1 MYIDQHTLEKLGTAR
16 LVARYAPDY
25 EEYLSDVFGREWR
38 LADPVEIK
46 GTVRLLARFVPEK
59 AASGE
64 ENGPVIQLFIEFNPA
79 MGLYT
84 VTGEF
89 RRDGKLLY
97 KSSPRMGFDDEM
109 LGDPARIFDWLD
121 QSVSMGESHD
131 ETPSLDGMV
140 KALDG
145 LKTPAGVVEATSQ
158 DEDGIMVVVL
168 DPEGRR
174 SHDDFVVS
182 GTRFPVAGAGSMAG
196 VAPKST
202 DDWLRDY
209 ADPVLAAV
217 QKTLD
222 GLYGSEAFTAEM
234 DAGGFVVV
242 ATQIPA
248 LKQETKEPGSWFAAE
263 MRRMAGVDGSVRGND
278 KRISVDEVKKIK
290 PTKQGKRAQLAK
302 ELSKNP
308 KVRDPQALAHWIG
321 MQKGGR
327 ASGGKASG
335 DNAKVSL
342 KKKAVDAVASKAH
355 QNWQQ
360 NFRRDNPSAK
370 SRMKDDGAGG
380 QVDIL
385 NTSYEDLPEKWK
397 KENKLGAEAAVDAV
411 EKFGADMEAAAE
423 HVHVKWLERNG
434 EWAPEAQKKPYADL
448 SDEEKEKDR
457 VFVRDARK
465 ALGVKSEGRF
475 EPTAR
480 GHAAN
485 TGAFM
490 NKDIANN
497 LEVMR
502 LRLEGMDMCENC
514 GCELEEEEIIEGE
527 DGEMLCEACADEMY
541 ESIQSIE
548 ECACQDEVTEADLSE
563 KAMSKFK
570 KLVGQLKKGG
580 ATSPEGL
587 AAWIGAK
594 KMGKGNVEKGRKML
608 QKMAV
613 KARKSR

>member
-1 MYIDQHTLEKLGTAR
+1 MSHKVWVISDLQVPFQDQ
-16 LVARYAPDY
+16 
-25 EEYLSDVFGREWR
+25 
-38 LADPVEIK
+38 
-46 GTVRLLARFVPEK
+46 
-59 AASGE
+59 
-64 ENGPVIQLFIEFNPA
+64 
-79 MGLYT
+79 
-84 VTGEF
+84 
-89 RRDGKLLY
+89 
-97 KSSPRMGFDDEM
+97 
-109 LGDPARIFDWLD
+109 
-121 QSVSMGESHD
+121 
-131 ETPSLDGMV
+131 
-140 KALDG
+140 
-145 LKTPAGVVEATSQ
+145 
-158 DEDGIMVVVL
+158 
-168 DPEGRR
+168 
-174 SHDDFVVS
+174 
-182 GTRFPVAGAGSMAG
+182 
-196 VAPKST
+196 
-202 DDWLRDY
+202 
-209 ADPVLAAV
+209 
-217 QKTLD
+217 
-222 GLYGSEAFTAEM
+222 
-234 DAGGFVVV
+234 
-242 ATQIPA
+242 
-248 LKQETKEPGSWFAAE
+248 
-263 MRRMAGVDGSVRGND
+263 
-278 KRISVDEVKKIK
+278 
-290 PTKQGKRAQLAK
+290 
-302 ELSKNP
+302 
-308 KVRDPQALAHWIG
+308 
-321 MQKGGR
+321 
-327 ASGGKASG
+327 
-335 DNAKVSL
+335 
-342 KKKAVDAVASKAH
+342 KAVDAVASKAH